1 MPPTLPFDQEVLQRS
16 QQPRRTDRDFFVP
29 RSERILESNVDYRM
43 SQPEEP
49 EYQPIKEDGVA
60 QPVSL
65 LLHFFYDERA
75 IYFIIC
81 VITLVTSPEFL
92 CYETEK
98 KFFIKDFIS
107 RGKVR

>member
-49 EYQPIKEDGVA
+49 EYQPITEDGVA

-65 LLHFFYDERA
+65 LLHFLYDERA

-81 VITLVTSPEFL
+81 VITSVTSPEFL
-92 CYETEK
+92 CYEAEIFY
-98 KFFIKDFIS
+98 FFLKIS
-107 RGKVR
+107 SVGAK